1 MTIKQTVSHIIKEM
15 SRKIED
21 SGFWIDSFSEL
32 LDLNNILN
40 DNLFREELLNHL
52 FYLMNN
58 QKEAFMVC
66 T

>member
-1 MTIKQTVSHIIKEM
+1 M
-15 SRKIED
+15 SKTIED
-21 SGFWIDSFSEL
+21 SAFWIDSFSEL

-58 QKEAFMVC
+58 KKETFMLCV
-66 T
+66 